1 IKERMQNN
9 LFRSK
14 QVLVFI
20 VSGAMWEVGVLIF
33 LTCLVAHGRSGILDR
48 GEFKFK
54 IPFEMVQFSIDGQ
67 KLQQYLDRENES
79 YSKMRRSKGNFRR
92 QRDGKRRKLHTGEPT
107 GLYIEDV
114 KIHSKLI

>member
-33 LTCLVAHGRSGILDR
+33 LGILDR